1 MQYSWEPS
9 EVVDEKEEAPVDEY
23 PSQGLKVRRYLAG
36 TRFAMPNALLW
47 IMSECGIINLLAA
60 PYESAHNVE
69 PLVWFPAQ
77 LLEVRQED
85 LLNFQRARE
94 SWYGAAIRLDPPPSR
109 LKVQPDCLTVLLFS
123 ACMGR
128 IVAHSKCNS
137 WTSDFYFRYLYF
149 LMFALFN
156 AIYWTHVKMAADSSR
171 EELPKNFGPDL
182 SE

>member
-1 MQYSWEPS
+1 
-9 EVVDEKEEAPVDEY
+9 
-23 PSQGLKVRRYLAG
+23 
-36 TRFAMPNALLW
+36 
-47 IMSECGIINLLAA
+47 MSERGIINLLAA
-60 PYESAHNVE
+60 PYESTHNIE
-69 PLVWFPAQ
+69 PLLWLSTQ
-77 LLEVRQED
+77 LLEIRQED

-94 SWYGAAIRLDPPPSR
+94 SRYGAAIRLDSTAIPPSQRVICR
-109 LKVQPDCLTVLLFS
+109 LKVQADCLTVLLFS
-123 ACMGR
+123 DCMGR
-128 IVAHSKCNS
+128 SIARSKCNL